1 METPPTP
8 IHVAPNVEVKELP
21 TETFA
26 DDFDLNPDLYDD
38 DDNKTQ
44 DGTRLNN
51 ESSSQL
57 NTTITINDNNNGR
70 ESQLVSNN
78 IQNDDYGTDID
89 YAVKSVTSP
98 FDTIYQATLQQ
109 FSSTPNVLSDQ
120 QISKIVNY
128 TDEELLKIQRKYIK
142 SQAEDLPYDIYNL
155 IGDLVSVVNILWVSI
170 TNKNRL
176 FGQENYF
183 IKILG
188 DLEDYLDHY
197 PLFKNIP
204 PISDTAHQQVV
215 DFFTFFQSLDVK
227 LSCLIDGYTAIVGD
241 KQISQKLTA
250 TEYLRLLPIVTR
262 LRILII
268 TKTESVKSKLQDS
281 ADGAAIDMADIL
293 DVEVGRL
300 FEGILD
306 RQS

>member
-21 TETFA
+21 TEKFA

-38 DDNKTQ
+38 DDDKTQ
-44 DGTRLNN
+44 DGVQLND
-51 ESSSQL
+51 ESSTQPSGKIDIDDTANGQTSQF
-57 NTTITINDNNNGR
+57 TSNDA
-70 ESQLVSNN
+70 Q
-78 IQNDDYGTDID
+78 IDDYGTDID

-98 FDTIYQATLQQ
+98 FDQVYETTLQQ
-109 FSSTPNVLSDQ
+109 FCSTPIVLSDQ
-120 QISKIVNY
+120 QISKIINY
-128 TDEELLKIQRKYIK
+128 TDEELLKIQRKYIN
-142 SQAEDLPYDIYNL
+142 SQKQKTAYDIYDL
-155 IGDLVSVVNILWVSI
+155 IGDLVPVVDILWVSI
-170 TNKNRL
+170 TNRNRL
-176 FGQENYF
+176 FGQEDYL

-188 DLEDYLDHY
+188 DLEDYIGHY
-197 PLFKNIP
+197 LLFKDIP
-204 PISDTAHQQVV
+204 PISDTASKQVV

-227 LSCLIDGYTAIVGD
+227 LSCLIDGYIATVGER
-241 KQISQKLTA
+241 QITQKLSA
-250 TEYLRLLPIVTR
+250 TQYVRLLPIVTR

-306 RQS
+306 RQL